1 MITQAVKM
9 IQAERLRFGIE
20 SKHMN
25 VYKSFYELPFSGVL
39 HRYGYI
45 KALEYNIFA
54 QHFQPE
60 KSRGTVLLLHGYLDH
75 AGSLSK
81 TICFLL
87 EQHYEVICYDLPGH
101 GLSSGERVTIN
112 YFKEYL
118 DTLKVVYDS
127 LVLPRTNSPFLVA
140 HSTGAM
146 IGLEFEKRNK
156 GSFSKMALIAPLFQ
170 PYLWR
175 MTSIGLVLAKPFLRK
190 FKRVFTQ
197 NSNEEAYLSF
207 TKEDPLQEKV
217 LPVSWL
223 HALGRWFKDEGEE
236 VREDLSFLM
245 IQGQN
250 DRTVNGT
257 LGIKK
262 TILLYPNST
271 ITLIEDGRHQLLNES
286 EVIREQTFFILRN
299 YLST

>member
-1 MITQAVKM
+1 MISRAIKM
-9 IQAERLRFGIE
+9 IQAERLPFGKE
-20 SKHMN
+20 SLHIK
-25 VYKSFYELPFSGVL
+25 VYKEFYDLLFPNGV

-45 KALEYNIFA
+45 EALGYDLFA
-54 QHFQPE
+54 QQFNPQ

-81 TICFLL
+81 TISYLL
-87 EQHYEVICYDLPGH
+87 KQQYEVICYDLPGH
-101 GLSSGERVTIN
+101 GLSSGERMTIN
-112 YFKEYL
+112 HFEEYI

-127 LVLPRTNSPFLVA
+127 LVLSKTDSLLLVA

-156 GSFSKMALIAPLFQ
+156 GSFAKIALIAPLFR
-170 PYLWR
+170 PHLWR
-175 MTSIGLVLAKPFLRK
+175 TSHVGLVVAKPFLKK
-190 FKRVFTQ
+190 FKRIFSQ
-197 NSNEEAYLSF
+197 NSSEEAYLSF

-223 HALGRWFKDEGEE
+223 HALGRWLKDEHEE

-257 LGIKK
+257 FGIKK
-262 TILLYPNST
+262 VIMLYPKS
-271 ITLIEDGRHQLLNES
+271 IIILIENGRHQLLNES
-286 EVIREQTFFILRN
+286 EVIKEQTFFILQK
-299 YLST
+299 YFSE